1 MPKILERCK
10 VVLYADDTLI
20 YTVAKTYKECQD
32 NMKYDIQKVN
42 EWLKMNKLKKNK
54 TKIMETNMNFPFP

>member
-20 YTVAKTYKECQD
+20 YTVAKSDKECQD
-32 NMKYDIQKVN
+32 IIKYDVQKIN
-42 EWLKMNKLKKNK
+42 EWLKIK
-54 TKIMETNMNFPFP
+54 E